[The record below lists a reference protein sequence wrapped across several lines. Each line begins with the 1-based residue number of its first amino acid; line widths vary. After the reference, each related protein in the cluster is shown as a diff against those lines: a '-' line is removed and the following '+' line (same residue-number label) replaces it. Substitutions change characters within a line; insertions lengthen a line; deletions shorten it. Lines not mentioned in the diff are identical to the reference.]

1 MQSDVPLWGIT
12 NAYKRKVMAQKDYY
26 QVLGVEKNASQDE
39 IKSAYRKLAKKYHP
53 DLNKDNPEAADKFK
67 EVNEAYEVL
76 GDEKKRQNY
85 DQFGT
90 ADGSGADFSDF
101 FKNGGF
107 NFSSSSGGGF
117 SDIFSDLFGAF
128 GGGSTRGGNTMERGD
143 DINVQINLTF
153 EEACFGVKKDI
164 KISKYEKC
172 SDCKGT
178 GARGGTEYSVCPECG
193 GTGHVTYQQNTLF
206 GRTITQGIC
215 KKCNGTGKI
224 IKEKCANCSG
234 KGYQKVNKVVSVN
247 IPAGI
252 DNGQIITMRGE
263 GNAPVR
269 EGVAGDL
276 HIVVNV
282 LAHKLFV
289 RKGYDLYFDLYLPF
303 ARLILG
309 GKVDVPTLE
318 GKYTIDIK
326 ECTQS
331 GTIYR
336 IKNKGVKVLKS
347 SGYGDLIVTVK
358 GEAPK
363 NLDKRTKDLLKQI
376 AESDDKSNYPRYSN
390 FLDKSGK

>member
-1 MQSDVPLWGIT
+1 
-12 NAYKRKVMAQKDYY
+12 MAQKDYY
-26 QVLGVEKNASQDE
+26 QILGVEKNASQDE

-107 NFSSSSGGGF
+107 NFSSSSSGGGF

-128 GGGSTRGGNTMERGD
+128 GGGSARGGNTMERGD

-224 IKEKCANCSG
+224 IKEKCATCSG

-269 EGVAGDL
+269 EGIAGDL

-289 RKGYDLYFDLYLPF
+289 RKGYDLYYDLYLPF

-347 SGYGDLIVTVK
+347 TGYGDLIVTVK

>member
-1 MQSDVPLWGIT
+1 
-12 NAYKRKVMAQKDYY
+12 MAQKDYY
-26 QVLGVEKNASQDE
+26 QILGVEKNASQDE

-53 DLNKDNPEAADKFK
+53 DLNKDNPDAADKFK

-107 NFSSSSGGGF
+107 NFSSSSGVGGF

-164 KISKYEKC
+164 RISKYEKC
-172 SDCKGT
+172 GDCKGT

-193 GTGHVTYQQNTLF
+193 GTGRVTYQQNTMF

-224 IKEKCANCSG
+224 IKEKCATCSG

-263 GNAPVR
+263 GNASVR
-269 EGVAGDL
+269 EGIAGDL

-289 RKGYDLYFDLYLPF
+289 RKGYDLYYDLYLPF

-347 SGYGDLIVTVK
+347 TGYGDLIVTVK

>member
-1 MQSDVPLWGIT
+1 
-12 NAYKRKVMAQKDYY
+12 MAQKDYY

-224 IKEKCANCSG
+224 IKEKCATCSG

-376 AESDDKSNYPRYSN
+376 AESDNKSNYPRYSN
-390 FLDKSGK
+390 FLDKSAK

>member
-1 MQSDVPLWGIT
+1 MQRDVPLGASHMHI
-12 NAYKRKVMAQKDYY
+12 KRNYMAQKDYY
-26 QVLGVEKNASQDE
+26 QILGVEKNASQDE

-143 DINVQINLTF
+143 DIDIQITLSF

-164 KISKYEKC
+164 KIAKYEKC
-172 SDCKGT
+172 SDCRGT
-178 GARGGTEYSVCPECG
+178 GAKDGTEYSVCPECG

-224 IKEKCANCSG
+224 IKEKCATCSG

-269 EGVAGDL
+269 EGIAGDL

-289 RKGYDLYFDLYLPF
+289 RKGYDLYYDLYLPF

-347 SGYGDLIVTVK
+347 TGYGDLIVTVK

-376 AESDDKSNYPRYSN
+376 AESDNKSNYPRYSN

>member
-1 MQSDVPLWGIT
+1 
-12 NAYKRKVMAQKDYY
+12 MAQKDYY
-26 QVLGVEKNASQDE
+26 ATLGVEKNASQDE

-53 DLNKDNPEAADKFK
+53 DLNKDNPDAAEKFK

-107 NFSSSSGGGF
+107 NFSSSGGDGGF

-128 GGGSTRGGNTMERGD
+128 GGGSRSTKTTERGD
-143 DINVQINLTF
+143 DIDVQINLTF

-178 GARGGTEYSVCPECG
+178 GAKGGTEYSVCSECG
-193 GTGHVTYQQNTLF
+193 GTGRVTYQQNTLF

-224 IKEKCANCSG
+224 VKEKCATCGG
-234 KGYQKVNKVVSVN
+234 KGYQKVNKTVSVN

-269 EGVAGDL
+269 EGIAGDL

-303 ARLILG
+303 SRLILG
-309 GKVDVPTLE
+309 GKVDIPTLE
-318 GKYTIDIK
+318 GKYAIDIK

-363 NLDKRTKDLLKQI
+363 NLDKRTKELLKQI
-376 AESDDKSNYPRYSN
+376 ADSDEKSNYPRYSN

>member
-224 IKEKCANCSG
+224 IKEKCATCSG

-376 AESDDKSNYPRYSN
+376 AESDNKSNYPRYSN
-390 FLDKSGK
+390 FLDKSAK

>member
-1 MQSDVPLWGIT
+1 
-12 NAYKRKVMAQKDYY
+12 MAQKDYY
-26 QVLGVEKNASQDE
+26 QILGVEKNASQDE

-53 DLNKDNPEAADKFK
+53 DLNKDNPDAADKFK

-107 NFSSSSGGGF
+107 NFSSSSGGGGF

-164 KISKYEKC
+164 RISKYEKC
-172 SDCKGT
+172 GDCKGT

-193 GTGHVTYQQNTLF
+193 GTGRVTYQQNTMF

-224 IKEKCANCSG
+224 IKEKCATCSG

-269 EGVAGDL
+269 EGISGDL

-289 RKGYDLYFDLYLPF
+289 RKGYDLYYDLYLPF

-347 SGYGDLIVTVK
+347 TGYGDLIVTVK

-376 AESDDKSNYPRYSN
+376 AECDDKSNYPRYSN

>member
-1 MQSDVPLWGIT
+1 
-12 NAYKRKVMAQKDYY
+12 MAQKDYY
-26 QVLGVEKNASQDE
+26 QILGVEKNASQDE

-53 DLNKDNPEAADKFK
+53 DLNKDNPDAADKFK

-164 KISKYEKC
+164 RISKYEKC
-172 SDCKGT
+172 GDCKGT

-193 GTGHVTYQQNTLF
+193 GTGRVTYQQNTMF

-224 IKEKCANCSG
+224 IKEKCATCSG

-269 EGVAGDL
+269 EGIAGDL

-289 RKGYDLYFDLYLPF
+289 RKGYDLYYDLYLPF

-347 SGYGDLIVTVK
+347 TGYGDLIVTVK

-390 FLDKSGK
+390 FLDKLGK

>member
-1 MQSDVPLWGIT
+1 
-12 NAYKRKVMAQKDYY
+12 MAQKDYY
-26 QVLGVEKNASQDE
+26 QILGVEKNASQDE

-53 DLNKDNPEAADKFK
+53 DLNKDNPDAADKFK

-164 KISKYEKC
+164 RISKYEKC
-172 SDCKGT
+172 GDCKGT

-193 GTGHVTYQQNTLF
+193 GTGRVTYQQNTMF

-224 IKEKCANCSG
+224 IKEKCATCSG

-263 GNAPVR
+263 GNAPAR
-269 EGVAGDL
+269 EGIAGDL

-289 RKGYDLYFDLYLPF
+289 RKGYDLYYDLYLPF

-347 SGYGDLIVTVK
+347 TGYGDLIVTVK

-390 FLDKSGK
+390 FLDKLGK

>member
-1 MQSDVPLWGIT
+1 
-12 NAYKRKVMAQKDYY
+12 MAQKDYY
-26 QVLGVEKNASQDE
+26 QILGVEKNASQDE

-53 DLNKDNPEAADKFK
+53 DLNKDNPDAADKFK

-107 NFSSSSGGGF
+107 NFSSSSGGGGF

-164 KISKYEKC
+164 RISKYEKC
-172 SDCKGT
+172 GDCKGT

-193 GTGHVTYQQNTLF
+193 GTGRVTYQQNTMF

-224 IKEKCANCSG
+224 IKEKCATCSG

-269 EGVAGDL
+269 EGIAGDL

-289 RKGYDLYFDLYLPF
+289 RKGYDLYYDLYLPF

-347 SGYGDLIVTVK
+347 TGYGDLIVTVK

-363 NLDKRTKDLLKQI
+363 NLDKRKNKTLQ
-376 AESDDKSNYPRYSN
+376 
-390 FLDKSGK
+390 

>member
-1 MQSDVPLWGIT
+1 
-12 NAYKRKVMAQKDYY
+12 MAQKDYY
-26 QVLGVEKNASQDE
+26 QILGVEKNASQDE

-107 NFSSSSGGGF
+107 NFSSSSGGGGF
-117 SDIFSDLFGAF
+117 LDIFSDLFGAF
-128 GGGSTRGGNTMERGD
+128 GGGSARGGNTMERGD

-193 GTGHVTYQQNTLF
+193 GTGRVTYQQNTMF

-224 IKEKCANCSG
+224 IKEKCTTCSG

-269 EGVAGDL
+269 EGIAGDL

-347 SGYGDLIVTVK
+347 TGYGDLIVTVK

-376 AESDDKSNYPRYSN
+376 AESDEKSNYPRYSN

>member
-1 MQSDVPLWGIT
+1 
-12 NAYKRKVMAQKDYY
+12 MAQKDFYST
-26 QVLGVEKNASQDE
+26 LGVDKNASQDE

-53 DLNKDNPEAADKFK
+53 DLNKDNPEAAEKFK

-101 FKNGGF
+101 FKQGGF
-107 NFSSSSGGGF
+107 NFSSSGGGF

-128 GGGSTRGGNTMERGD
+128 GGGGRSANTMERGD
-143 DINVQINLTF
+143 DIDIQINLTF
-153 EEACFGVKKDI
+153 EEACFGTKKDI
-164 KISKYEKC
+164 NISKYEKC
-172 SDCKGT
+172 GACNGT
-178 GARGGTEYSVCPECG
+178 GARGGTEYSTCSECG
-193 GTGHVTYQQNTLF
+193 GSGHVTYQQNTMF

-224 IKEKCANCSG
+224 IKEKCSTCGG

-269 EGVAGDL
+269 QGVAGDL

-303 ARLILG
+303 PRLILG
-309 GKVDVPTLE
+309 GKVDIPTLD
-318 GKYTIDIK
+318 GKYTLDIK

-347 SGYGDLIVTVK
+347 SGFGDLIVTVK

-363 NLDKRTKDLLKQI
+363 SLDRRTKELLKQLD
-376 AESDDKSNYPRYSN
+376 EQSTKSNYPRWSN
-390 FLDKSGK
+390 FLDKSKK

>member
-1 MQSDVPLWGIT
+1 
-12 NAYKRKVMAQKDYY
+12 MAQKDYY
-26 QVLGVEKNASQDE
+26 QILGVEKNASQDE

-53 DLNKDNPEAADKFK
+53 DLNKDNPDAADKFK

-107 NFSSSSGGGF
+107 NFGSSSGGGGF

-164 KISKYEKC
+164 RISKYEKC
-172 SDCKGT
+172 GDCKGT

-193 GTGHVTYQQNTLF
+193 GTGRVTYQQNTMF

-224 IKEKCANCSG
+224 IKEKCATCSG

-269 EGVAGDL
+269 EGIAGDL

-289 RKGYDLYFDLYLPF
+289 RKGYDLYYDLYLPF

-347 SGYGDLIVTVK
+347 TGYGDLIVTVK

-376 AESDDKSNYPRYSN
+376 AESDEKSNYPRYSN
-390 FLDKSGK
+390 FLDKLGK

>member
-1 MQSDVPLWGIT
+1 MQ
-12 NAYKRKVMAQKDYY
+12 
-26 QVLGVEKNASQDE
+26 
-39 IKSAYRKLAKKYHP
+39 
-53 DLNKDNPEAADKFK
+53 
-67 EVNEAYEVL
+67 
-76 GDEKKRQNY
+76 
-85 DQFGT
+85 
-90 ADGSGADFSDF
+90 
-101 FKNGGF
+101 
-107 NFSSSSGGGF
+107 
-117 SDIFSDLFGAF
+117 
-128 GGGSTRGGNTMERGD
+128 
-143 DINVQINLTF
+143 
-153 EEACFGVKKDI
+153 
-164 KISKYEKC
+164 
-172 SDCKGT
+172 
-178 GARGGTEYSVCPECG
+178 
-193 GTGHVTYQQNTLF
+193 
-206 GRTITQGIC
+206 
-215 KKCNGTGKI
+215 KCNGTGKI
-224 IKEKCANCSG
+224 IKEKCTTCSG

-269 EGVAGDL
+269 EGIAGDL

-347 SGYGDLIVTVK
+347 TGYGDLIVTVK

-363 NLDKRTKDLLKQI
+363 ILTSAQKI
-376 AESDDKSNYPRYSN
+376 Y
-390 FLDKSGK
+390 

>member
-1 MQSDVPLWGIT
+1 
-12 NAYKRKVMAQKDYY
+12 MAQKDYY
-26 QVLGVEKNASQDE
+26 QILGVEKNASQDE

-53 DLNKDNPEAADKFK
+53 DLNKDNPDAADKFK

-90 ADGSGADFSDF
+90 ADGGGADFSDF

-107 NFSSSSGGGF
+107 NFSSSSGGGGF

-164 KISKYEKC
+164 RISKYEKC
-172 SDCKGT
+172 GDCKGT

-224 IKEKCANCSG
+224 IKEKCATCSG

-269 EGVAGDL
+269 EGIAGDL

-289 RKGYDLYFDLYLPF
+289 RKGYDLYYDLYLPF

-347 SGYGDLIVTVK
+347 TGYGDLIVTVK

-390 FLDKSGK
+390 FLDKLGK

>member
-1 MQSDVPLWGIT
+1 
-12 NAYKRKVMAQKDYY
+12 MAQKDYY

-53 DLNKDNPEAADKFK
+53 DLNKDNPEAAEKFK
-67 EVNEAYEVL
+67 EVNQAYEVL

-90 ADGSGADFSDF
+90 ADGSGGADFSDF

-107 NFSSSSGGGF
+107 NFSSSSGGGGF

-128 GGGSTRGGNTMERGD
+128 GGGSTRSGNTMERGD

-172 SDCKGT
+172 GDCKGT

-215 KKCNGTGKI
+215 KKCNGTGKLV
-224 IKEKCANCSG
+224 KEKCATCSG

-269 EGVAGDL
+269 EGIAGDL

-289 RKGYDLYFDLYLPF
+289 RKGYDLYYDLYLPF

-309 GKVDVPTLE
+309 GKIDVPTLD
-318 GKYTIDIK
+318 GKYSIDIK

-347 SGYGDLIVTVK
+347 SGFGDLIVTVK

-390 FLDKSGK
+390 FLDKSAK

>member
-1 MQSDVPLWGIT
+1 
-12 NAYKRKVMAQKDYY
+12 MAQKDYY
-26 QVLGVEKNASQDE
+26 QILGVEKNASQDE

-53 DLNKDNPEAADKFK
+53 DLNKDNPDAADKFK

-164 KISKYEKC
+164 RISKYEKC
-172 SDCKGT
+172 GDCKGT

-193 GTGHVTYQQNTLF
+193 GTGRVTYQQNTMF

-224 IKEKCANCSG
+224 IKEKCATCSG

-269 EGVAGDL
+269 EGIAGDL

-289 RKGYDLYFDLYLPF
+289 RKGYDLYYDLYLPF

-347 SGYGDLIVTVK
+347 TGYGDLIVTVK